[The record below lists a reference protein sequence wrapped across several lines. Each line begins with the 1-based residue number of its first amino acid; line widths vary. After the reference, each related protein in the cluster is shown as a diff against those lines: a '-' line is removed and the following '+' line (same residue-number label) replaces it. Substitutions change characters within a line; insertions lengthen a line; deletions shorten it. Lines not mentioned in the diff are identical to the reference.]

1 MSFAG
6 DVKLELARL
15 DDGRDCCQ
23 KAELHALTL
32 LLARRE
38 ADGPASCRLSYIC
51 DSPATA
57 RKIFV
62 ILKGCYAL
70 KPAVKARERRRFKI
84 SRIYLVEIAGLDPD
98 HPLLADM
105 GLVSANPGVQF
116 NPGLVKR
123 KCCRRSF
130 LRGIFL
136 GRGYI
141 NRPEGLYHLELI
153 LPHSGLVAP
162 VQRILGSFGMRM
174 SFVERK
180 NQAVLYIKDSERI
193 GDFLR
198 LIGASRAVLDFENAR
213 IVKYIRN
220 TVNRQVNCE
229 TANVNKTIEAAVRQ
243 NQLIQRLVDKMGVE
257 GLPDDLRELALL
269 RMEFPDDNLRELGLK
284 MEPPLSKS
292 GIAYRMRK
300 LESYAGQV
308 LLHS

>member
-1 MSFAG
+1 MSFAR
-6 DVKLELARL
+6 DVKQELARMEA
-15 DDGRDCCQ
+15 GRDCCR
-23 KAELHALTL
+23 KAELYALCL
-32 LLARRE
+32 LLARCHP
-38 ADGPASCRLSYIC
+38 DGDGGCELVCTC

-57 RKIFV
+57 RKIYI
-62 ILKGCYAL
+62 ILKSLYGL
-70 KPAVKARERRRFKI
+70 KPSVRARERRRFKT
-84 SRIYLVEIAGLDPD
+84 SRIYLVVVSGLAPD
-98 HPLLADM
+98 HALLTDM
-105 GLVSANPGVQF
+105 GLKPETGPLVFNSRLVQH
-116 NPGLVKR
+116 N
-123 KCCRRSF
+123 CCRRSF

-153 LPHSGLVAP
+153 LPDSGLVAP
-162 VQRILGSFGMRM
+162 VQRMLARFGLEMR
-174 SFVERK
+174 FVERK
-180 NQAVLYIKDSERI
+180 HQPVLYIKESERI

-243 NQLIQRLVDKMGVE
+243 SQLIERLVARIGADR
-257 GLPDDLRELALL
+257 LPEDLQELALL
-269 RMEFPDDNLRELGLK
+269 RLEYPDDNLRELGLK

-292 GIAYRMRK
+292 GVAYRMRK

-308 LLHS
+308 LDV